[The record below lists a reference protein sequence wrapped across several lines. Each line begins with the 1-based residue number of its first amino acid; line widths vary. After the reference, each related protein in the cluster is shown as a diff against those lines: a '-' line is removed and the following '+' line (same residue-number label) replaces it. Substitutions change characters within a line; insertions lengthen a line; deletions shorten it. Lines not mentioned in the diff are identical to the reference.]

1 MFYGLSWQTLQRDIA
16 FPFQSGIVSILMS
29 SMYDIT
35 MYYVKWAAYT
45 DGPVQHM
52 WQTCIRLQTIHQ
64 TGTSVLDYLHHHCVI
79 WQTVIIKYDM

>member
-52 WQTCIRLQTIHQ
+52 
-64 TGTSVLDYLHHHCVI
+64 
-79 WQTVIIKYDM
+79 